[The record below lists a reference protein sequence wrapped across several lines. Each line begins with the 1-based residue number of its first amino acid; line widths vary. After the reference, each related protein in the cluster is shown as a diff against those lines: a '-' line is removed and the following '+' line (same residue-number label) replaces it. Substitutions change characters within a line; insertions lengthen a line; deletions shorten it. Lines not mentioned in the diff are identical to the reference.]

1 MGWRRHELSLCQS
14 RQSEVRRMTRD
25 ILLGIDAGTS
35 VIKSVAFSLA
45 GETIAVAAR
54 PNVYQT
60 LGGGQVEQDM
70 ALTWANCAATLRELG
85 ERVPDL
91 PRRVAALAVTG
102 QGDGS
107 WLIDAAGEPV
117 GGALLWLNSR
127 AAGLISDYLKSDAYR
142 DHYSRTGS
150 GLNACMASAQ
160 LAWMKRWQPDRITR
174 ADTCFH
180 CKDWLYFKLTG
191 ARVTDPS
198 EGNFTFGNYRT
209 REYEPSIL
217 DAMGIADCARLLP
230 RMIDGAIEAGSL
242 SAAGAAETLLPQ
254 GLPVSLAYIDVV
266 CTALGGGLCDP
277 VGDVG
282 VSILGSTGMH
292 MRYVPTPEEVRLNDD
307 RSGYTMCLPIDRA
320 CASMQS
326 NLAATLNIDWL
337 MDMARE
343 AAEMAGAK
351 TSRSALLSGLDEKV
365 LATAAGQAIYHP
377 YIFEAGERGPF
388 LNPDARAQF
397 SGLSTRTSFAGLA
410 RAVFEGLAFA
420 ARDCYLASGSI
431 PREVRVGGGA
441 ARSRA
446 IRAILAAALGANIR
460 TLSRDEFGASGAAM
474 MAAVSVGVYPNM
486 RACAEDWV
494 APFLDKLSV
503 PDPDLSEF
511 YSKLYPIYRTI
522 RGAMTPAW
530 ADLGRLRQEHAA

>member
-1 MGWRRHELSLCQS
+1 
-14 RQSEVRRMTRD
+14 MTRD

-45 GETIAVAAR
+45 GEQLSVAAR
-54 PNVYQT
+54 PNVYET

-70 ALTWANCAATLRELG
+70 ARTWADCAATLRELG
-85 ERVPDL
+85 ERIPNL
-91 PRRVAALAVTG
+91 ANRVAAVGVTA

-117 GGALLWLNSR
+117 GGGLLWLDSR
-127 AAGLISDYLKSDAYR
+127 AASLVSDYLGTDAYR
-142 DHYSRTGS
+142 DHYARTGS
-150 GLNACMASAQ
+150 GLNACMASGQ
-160 LAWMKRWQPDRITR
+160 LAWMKRWQPGRIAR
-174 ADTCFH
+174 AATCFH

-217 DAMGIADCARLLP
+217 EGMGIADCARLLP
-230 RMIDGAIEAGSL
+230 PMIDGVSETGKLTA
-242 SAAGAAETLLPQ
+242 SAAAETLLPE
-254 GLPVSLAYIDVV
+254 GLPVSLAYLDVV
-266 CTALGGGLCDP
+266 CTGLGGGLCDP

-292 MRYVPTPEEVRLNDD
+292 MRYVPAPEDVRLNED
-307 RSGYTMCLPIDRA
+307 RSGYTMCLPIERA

-343 AAEMAGAK
+343 AAEMAGTK
-351 TSRSALLSGLDEKV
+351 TSRLALLSGLDDKV
-365 LATAAGQAIYHP
+365 LATAPGQAVYHP

-388 LNPDARAQF
+388 LDPDARAQF

-431 PREVRVGGGA
+431 PSEVRLGGGA

-446 IRAILAAALGANIR
+446 MRVILAAALDANIR
-460 TLSRDEFGASGAAM
+460 TLSREELGASGAAM
-474 MAAVSVGVYPNM
+474 MAAVNIGVFPNM
-486 RACAEDWV
+486 RACAEAWV
-494 APFLDKLSV
+494 TPFLDKLIV
-503 PDPDLSEF
+503 PDPQLSEF
-511 YSKLYPIYRTI
+511 YSKLYPVYRTI
-522 RGAMTPAW
+522 RGAMAPAW
-530 ADLGRLRQEHAA
+530 AHLGQLRQEYAA

>member
-1 MGWRRHELSLCQS
+1 MS
-14 RQSEVRRMTRD
+14 RD

-45 GETIAVAAR
+45 GEQVAVAAR

-70 ALTWANCAATLRELG
+70 SRTWADCAATLRELG
-85 ERVPDL
+85 ERIPNL
-91 PRRVAALAVTG
+91 AHRAAAVGVTA

-117 GGALLWLNSR
+117 GGGLLWLDSR
-127 AAGLISDYLKSDAYR
+127 AASLVSDYLRTDAYA
-142 DHYSRTGS
+142 DHYALTGS

-160 LAWMKRWQPDRITR
+160 LAWMKRWQPERIAR
-174 ADTCFH
+174 AATCFH

-191 ARVTDPS
+191 DRVTDPS

-217 DAMGIADCARLLP
+217 EGMGIADCARLLP
-230 RMIDGAIEAGSL
+230 PMIEGANERGTL
-242 SAAGAAETLLPQ
+242 SAAGAVETLLPE
-254 GLPVSLAYIDVV
+254 GLPVSLAYLDVV
-266 CTALGGGLCDP
+266 CTGLGGGLCDP

-292 MRYVPTPEEVRLNDD
+292 MRYVSKPDDVRLNDD

-343 AAEMAGAK
+343 AAEMAGVK
-351 TSRSALLSGLDEKV
+351 TSRLALLSGLDDKV
-365 LATAAGQAIYHP
+365 LATPPGQAVYHP

-388 LNPDARAQF
+388 LDPDARAQF

-431 PREVRVGGGA
+431 PREVRLGGGA
-441 ARSRA
+441 ARSIAMRV
-446 IRAILAAALGANIR
+446 ILAAALDANVR
-460 TLSRDEFGASGAAM
+460 TLSREELGASGAAM
-474 MAAVSVGVYPNM
+474 MAAVNIGVFPNM
-486 RACAEDWV
+486 RACAEAWV
-494 APFLDKLSV
+494 IPFLDKLIV
-503 PDPDLSEF
+503 PDPQLSEF
-511 YSKLYPIYRTI
+511 YSKLYPVYRTI
-522 RGAMTPAW
+522 RGAMSPAW
-530 ADLGRLRQEHAA
+530 AHLGRLRQEYAA

>member
-1 MGWRRHELSLCQS
+1 
-14 RQSEVRRMTRD
+14 V
-25 ILLGIDAGTS
+25 
-35 VIKSVAFSLA
+35 
-45 GETIAVAAR
+45 
-54 PNVYQT
+54 
-60 LGGGQVEQDM
+60 
-70 ALTWANCAATLRELG
+70 ATLRELG
-85 ERVPDL
+85 ERIPNL
-91 PRRVAALAVTG
+91 ARRVAALAVTA

-117 GGALLWLNSR
+117 GGGLLWLDSR
-127 AAGLISDYLKSDAYR
+127 AASLVSDYLETDAYR
-142 DHYSRTGS
+142 DHYARTGS

-160 LAWMKRWQPDRITR
+160 LAWMKRWQPDRIAR
-174 ADTCFH
+174 AATCFH

-217 DAMGIADCARLLP
+217 KGMGIADCARLLP
-230 RMIDGAIEAGSL
+230 PMIDGVSEIGKLTA
-242 SAAGAAETLLPQ
+242 SAATETLLPE
-254 GLPVSLAYIDVV
+254 GLPVSLAYLDVV
-266 CTALGGGLCDP
+266 CTGLGGGLCDP

-292 MRYVPTPEEVRLNDD
+292 MRYVSTPDDVLLNDD
-307 RSGYTMCLPIDRA
+307 RSGYTMCLPIGRA

-326 NLAATLNIDWL
+326 NMAATLNIDWL
-337 MDMARE
+337 MDIARE

-351 TSRSALLSGLDEKV
+351 TSRSALLSGLDDRV
-365 LATAAGQAIYHP
+365 LATAPGQAVYHP

-388 LNPDARAQF
+388 LDPDARAQF

-431 PREVRVGGGA
+431 PSEVRLGGGA

-446 IRAILAAALGANIR
+446 MRVILAAALNANVR
-460 TLSRDEFGASGAAM
+460 TLSREELGASGAAM
-474 MAAVSVGVYPNM
+474 MAAVNIGVFPNI
-486 RACAEDWV
+486 RACAEAWV
-494 APFLDKLSV
+494 TPFLDKLVV
-503 PDPDLSEF
+503 PDPQLSEF
-511 YSKLYPIYRTI
+511 YSKLYPVYRTI
-522 RGAMTPAW
+522 RGAMAPAW
-530 ADLGRLRQEHAA
+530 AHLGRLRQEYAA

>member
-1 MGWRRHELSLCQS
+1 
-14 RQSEVRRMTRD
+14 VTPD

-35 VIKSVAFSLA
+35 VIKSVAFSVA
-45 GETIAVAAR
+45 GEQIAVAAR
-54 PNVYQT
+54 PNVYEA

-70 ALTWANCAATLRELG
+70 LRTWADCAATVRELAA
-85 ERVPDL
+85 RIPNL
-91 PRRVAALAVTG
+91 SRRVAALAVTA

-107 WLIDAAGEPV
+107 WLIDAVGEPV
-117 GGALLWLNSR
+117 GGGLLWLDSR
-127 AAGLISDYLKSDAYR
+127 AAGFVSEYLKTDAYR
-142 DHYSRTGS
+142 DHYARTGS

-160 LAWMKRWQPDRITR
+160 LAWMKRWQPERIAR
-174 ADTCFH
+174 VAHCFH
-180 CKDWLYFKLTG
+180 CKDWIYFKLTD

-209 REYEPSIL
+209 RNYEPSIL
-217 DAMGIADCARLLP
+217 EGMGIADCARLLP
-230 RMIDGAIEAGSL
+230 PMIDGVCERGKL
-242 SAAGAAETLLPQ
+242 SAAASAETLLPE
-254 GLPVSLAYIDVV
+254 GLPVSLAYLDVV
-266 CTALGGGLCDP
+266 CTGLGGGLCDP

-292 MRYVPTPEEVRLNDD
+292 MRYVPAPEEVRLNED
-307 RSGYTMCLPIDRA
+307 RSGYTMCLPIERA

-351 TSRSALLSGLDEKV
+351 TTRAALLSGLDEKV
-365 LATAAGQAIYHP
+365 LATVPGQAVYHP

-388 LNPDARAQF
+388 LDPDARAQF

-431 PREVRVGGGA
+431 PSEVRLGGGA
-441 ARSRA
+441 ARSKAMRV
-446 IRAILAAALGANIR
+446 ILAAALNANVR
-460 TLSRDEFGASGAAM
+460 TLTREELGASGAAM
-474 MAAVSVGVYPNM
+474 MAAVNIGVYPNM
-486 RACAEDWV
+486 NACAEAWV
-494 APFLDKLSV
+494 APFLDKLTV
-503 PDPDLSEF
+503 PDAELSNY

-522 RGAMTPAW
+522 RAAMAPAW
-530 ADLGRLRQEHAA
+530 GDLGRLRQETAA

>member
-1 MGWRRHELSLCQS
+1 
-14 RQSEVRRMTRD
+14 MTRD

-35 VIKSVAFSLA
+35 VIKSVAFSPG
-45 GETIAVAAR
+45 GEQIAAAAR

-70 ALTWANCAATLRELG
+70 HRTWADCAATLRELAD
-85 ERVPDL
+85 RVPDL
-91 PRRVAALAVTG
+91 ARRVAALAVTA

-107 WLIDAAGEPV
+107 WLIDADDEPV
-117 GGALLWLNSR
+117 GGGLLWLDSR
-127 AAGLISDYLKSDAYR
+127 AASLVADYLKTDAYR
-142 DHYSRTGS
+142 EHYAHTGS

-160 LAWMKRWQPDRITR
+160 LAWMKRWQPERIAR
-174 ADTCFH
+174 AAICFH

-209 REYEPSIL
+209 REYEPLIL
-217 DAMGIADCARLLP
+217 EGMGIADCARLLP
-230 RMIDGAIEAGSL
+230 PMIDGVSESGKL
-242 SAAGAAETLLPQ
+242 SAAAATETLLPE
-254 GLPVSLAYIDVV
+254 GLPVSLAYLDVV
-266 CTALGGGLCDP
+266 CTGLGGGLYDP
-277 VGDVG
+277 LAQVG

-292 MRYVPTPEEVRLNDD
+292 MRYVPTPGDVRLNED
-307 RSGYTMCLPIDRA
+307 RSGYTMCLPVERA

-326 NLAATLNIDWL
+326 NMAATLNIDWL

-351 TSRSALLSGLDEKV
+351 TSRAALLSGLDERV
-365 LATAAGQAIYHP
+365 LGTDPGQAVYHP

-397 SGLSTRTSFAGLA
+397 SGLSTQTSFAGLA

-431 PREVRVGGGA
+431 PSEVRLGGGA
-441 ARSRA
+441 ARSKA
-446 IRAILAAALGANIR
+446 MRAILAAALNANVR
-460 TLSRDEFGASGAAM
+460 TLTREELGASGAAM
-474 MAAVSVGVYPNM
+474 MAAVNIGVYPNM
-486 RACAEDWV
+486 NACADAWV
-494 APFLDKLSV
+494 NPFLDKV
-503 PDPDLSEF
+503 TIPDRKLSE
-511 YSKLYPIYRTI
+511 YYAKLYPIYRTI
-522 RGAMTPAW
+522 RAAMSPAW
-530 ADLGRLRQEHAA
+530 DHLGRLRQEYAA